1 MASKRKV
8 KKPSAAELRRRSAAT
23 RKGWE
28 TRRRN
33 ARAAARQAARK
44 AKARKASAR
53 KAAETRTR
61 ARAEVAAKGLE
72 RWSRALDKARD
83 TDTPRA
89 WREFRRLDRL
99 RLEQEKKDTAWKR
112 MLRRMLRERAE
123 VFGIDAESESI
134 VGE

>member
-8 KKPSAAELRRRSAAT
+8 KKPSAAELWRRAAAA

-33 ARAAARQAARK
+33 ARAAAREAARR

-53 KAAETRTR
+53 KAADTRTR
-61 ARAEVAAKGLE
+61 KRAEIAAKGLD

-83 TDTPRA
+83 IDTPRA

-123 VFGIDAESESI
+123 VFGIDPDSYDVSD
-134 VGE
+134 